1 VPGLSFSKET
11 FHPVSASGNMS
22 MAMPDSIPYS
32 FSNLSKVYRLYAAP
46 RDRFLEVLTG
56 RPRHAEV
63 HALADVSGSI
73 ERGSVLGVIGEN
85 GSGKS
90 TLFKIL
96 AGTTAATS
104 GSVNLP
110 GRVAS
115 ILELGSA
122 FHPDD
127 TGRRNVILQAALAGL
142 SREEVTTALPEIEAF
157 ADLGDFFDRPVKTY
171 SSGMQMRLAFSVATA
186 VLPDVILLDEALAV
200 GDGRFQKKCV
210 DRIFELKASGK
221 TIFFCSHAMYYVSTL
236 CDRVLWLNAG
246 RVAATGDS
254 QSVVLEYEKFLARKD
269 SLVAPH
275 GAEAAVQAGTH
286 GRFREVVITG
296 ADGTPKD
303 EFRPGEPWGVEL
315 EFAADDPARPLQI
328 HLAVSTRDNVVCF
341 SADSRL
347 DGSGPFAGQ
356 SVYRVR
362 IGVDALPLGKG
373 EFVVYAYLGDEKSL
387 ALFDAR
393 SDRTFHVESD
403 TWRSGFMSLPVTWT
417 SIPARGDGPG

>member
-1 VPGLSFSKET
+1 
-11 FHPVSASGNMS
+11 
-22 MAMPDSIPYS
+22 MPDSLPYS

-46 RDRFLEVLTG
+46 RDRFFEALTG

-63 HALADVSGSI
+63 RALDDVSGGI
-73 ERGSVLGVIGEN
+73 AKGSVLGVIGEN

-104 GSVNLP
+104 GSVSLP

-127 TGRRNVILQAALAGL
+127 TGRRNVILQAALSGL
-142 SREEVTTALPEIEAF
+142 SREEVAAALPEIEAF
-157 ADLGDFFDRPVKTY
+157 AELGDFFDRPVKTY

-236 CDRVLWLNAG
+236 CDRALWLNAG
-246 RVAATGDS
+246 RVEAAGDA
-254 QSVVLEYEKFLARKD
+254 QSVVLEYERFLARKD
-269 SLVAPH
+269 RRVAPH
-275 GAEAAVQAGTH
+275 GAEAAVPAETH
-286 GRFREVVITG
+286 GSVSRLRAHRRRRTREGRVPAGRAVGRGAGVRRPTIPRGPSRSISRSPRATTSCASRRTRGSTARGRSPGSPRIACGSASTRFRSGRESSSS
-296 ADGTPKD
+296 TPT
-303 EFRPGEPWGVEL
+303 
-315 EFAADDPARPLQI
+315 
-328 HLAVSTRDNVVCF
+328 LATRSRSRSSTRG
-341 SADSRL
+341 AT
-347 DGSGPFAGQ
+347 
-356 SVYRVR
+356 
-362 IGVDALPLGKG
+362 
-373 EFVVYAYLGDEKSL
+373 
-387 ALFDAR
+387 AR
-393 SDRTFHVESD
+393 S
-403 TWRSGFMSLPVTWT
+403 T
-417 SIPARGDGPG
+417 SNPTLGGAAS

>member
-1 VPGLSFSKET
+1 
-11 FHPVSASGNMS
+11 M
-22 MAMPDSIPYS
+22 
-32 FSNLSKVYRLYAAP
+32 
-46 RDRFLEVLTG
+46 LTG
-56 RPRHAEV
+56 SPRHAEV
-63 HALADVSGSI
+63 HALADVSGGI
-73 ERGSVLGVIGEN
+73 DRGSVLGVIGEN

-96 AGTTAATS
+96 AGTTTATS
-104 GSVNLP
+104 GTVSLP

-127 TGRRNVILQAALAGL
+127 TGRRNVVLQAALAGL
-142 SREEVTTALPEIEAF
+142 SREEVEAALPEIEAF
-157 ADLGDFFDRPVKTY
+157 AELGDFFDRPVKTY

-210 DRIFELKASGK
+210 DRIFELKAAGK

-236 CDRVLWLNAG
+236 CDQTLWLNAG
-246 RVAATGDS
+246 RVAAAGDS
-254 QSVVLEYEKFLARKD
+254 QGVVLEYERFLARKER
-269 SLVAPH
+269 LAAPSTH
-275 GAEAAVQAGTH
+275 AEAIPVGTH
-286 GRFREVVITG
+286 GRLREVVVTG
-296 ADGTPKD
+296 ADGTPRE
-303 EFRPGEPWGVEL
+303 EFRPGEPWAVEL

-347 DGSGPFAGQ
+347 DGSGPFVGKTR
-356 SVYRVR
+356 YRVR

-373 EFVVYAYLGDEKSL
+373 EFVVYAYLADEKSL
-387 ALFDAR
+387 ALFDSR
-393 SDRTFHVESD
+393 SDRTFRVESD
-403 TWRSGFMSLPVTWT
+403 RWRSGLMSLPVTWT
-417 SIPARGDGPG
+417 TLSTRGAGPG

>member
-1 VPGLSFSKET
+1 
-11 FHPVSASGNMS
+11 
-22 MAMPDSIPYS
+22 MAESPLFYS

-46 RDRFLEVLTG
+46 RDRFFEALTG

-63 HALADVSGSI
+63 RALDDVSGGI
-73 ERGSVLGVIGEN
+73 AKGSVLGVIGEN

-104 GSVNLP
+104 GSVSLP

-122 FHPDD
+122 FHPED
-127 TGRRNVILQAALAGL
+127 TGRRNAILQAALSGL
-142 SREEVTTALPEIEAF
+142 SREEVSSALPEIEAF
-157 ADLGDFFDRPVKTY
+157 AELGDFFDRPVKTY

-210 DRIFELKASGK
+210 DRIFELKASGR

-236 CDRVLWLNAG
+236 CDRALWLNAG
-246 RVAATGDS
+246 RVAAEGEA
-254 QSVVLEYEKFLARKD
+254 QSVVLEYERFLAGRD
-269 SLVAPH
+269 RATAPH
-275 GAEAAVQAGTH
+275 GAEAAVAAGTH
-286 GRFREVVITG
+286 AKLRDVVVTG
-296 ADGTPKD
+296 ADGAPKE
-303 EFRPGEPWGVEL
+303 EFRPGEPWAVEL
-315 EFAADDPARPLQI
+315 EFTADDPALPLHV

-347 DGSGPFAGQ
+347 DGSGPFVGRT
-356 SVYRVR
+356 VYRVR
-362 IGVDALPLGKG
+362 IGLDALPLGKG
-373 EFVVYAYLGDEKSL
+373 EFVVYAYVGDDRGL

-393 SDRTFHVESD
+393 SDRTFHIESD
-403 TWRSGFMSLPVTWT
+403 TWRSGLMTLPATWRA
-417 SIPARGDGPG
+417 IPPRGVGA

>member
-1 VPGLSFSKET
+1 MSDSLLS
-11 FHPVSASGNMS
+11 
-22 MAMPDSIPYS
+22 YS

-63 HALADVSGSI
+63 HALSHVSGGI
-73 ERGSVLGVIGEN
+73 DRGAVLGVIGEN

-115 ILELGSA
+115 ILELGTA
-122 FHPDD
+122 FHPED

-142 SREEVTTALPEIEAF
+142 SREEVADALPEIEAF
-157 ADLGDFFDRPVKTY
+157 AELGDFFDRPVKTY

-221 TIFFCSHAMYYVSTL
+221 TIFFCSHAMYFVSTL
-236 CDRVLWLNAG
+236 CDRALWLNAG
-246 RVAATGDS
+246 RVAAEGDA
-254 QSVVLEYEKFLARKD
+254 QSVVLEYERFLARKD
-269 SLVAPH
+269 AAVAHHPHPLADSHGRITGFSLV
-275 GAEAAVQAGTH
+275 
-286 GRFREVVITG
+286 G
-296 ADGTPKD
+296 ADGREKE
-303 EFRPGEPWGVEL
+303 EFRPNEPWAAEISFEGDIPERLMQVHLGVGTH
-315 EFAADDPARPLQI
+315 D
-328 HLAVSTRDNVVCF
+328 SVVCF
-341 SADSRL
+341 TADSRL
-347 DGSGPFAGQ
+347 DGAGPFGGRAR
-356 SVYRVR
+356 YRVR
-362 IGVDALPLGKG
+362 IALEQLPLGKG
-373 EFVVYAYLGDEKSL
+373 EFVATVFLGDEKAL
-387 ALFDAR
+387 ALYDSR
-393 SDRTFHVESD
+393 SRTFRVESD
-403 TWRSGFMSLPVTWT
+403 TWRNGLMRPPLTWK
-417 SIPARGDGPG
+417 SIPADGDGPG